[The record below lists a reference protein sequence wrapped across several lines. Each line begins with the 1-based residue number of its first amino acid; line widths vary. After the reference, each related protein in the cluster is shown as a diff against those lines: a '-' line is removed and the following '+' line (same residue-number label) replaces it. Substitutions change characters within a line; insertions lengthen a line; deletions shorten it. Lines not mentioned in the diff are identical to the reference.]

1 MATRLA
7 LGERK
12 KRVSLEITT
21 TPRFAGASPAPTHL
35 PIRATYRPTQGKPKT
50 ENRDGEQEK
59 GCVRR

>member
-21 TPRFAGASPAPTHL
+21 PPGSPGHHPRLPGSPKQAVSESGLNAQAGRSA
-35 PIRATYRPTQGKPKT
+35 I
-50 ENRDGEQEK
+50 GEMQ
-59 GCVRR
+59 

>member
-21 TPRFAGASPAPTHL
+21 TPRFAGASPRKGHDDSRQRQAT
-35 PIRATYRPTQGKPKT
+35 RARQASG
-50 ENRDGEQEK
+50 GAA
-59 GCVRR
+59 

>member
-21 TPRFAGASPAPTHL
+21 TPRFAGASTNTASGQERNPCQPFL
-35 PIRATYRPTQGKPKT
+35 SSLQC
-50 ENRDGEQEK
+50 GEF
-59 GCVRR
+59 CF